1 MEHGHARWPV
11 RHVSTIP
18 AGPDC
23 WSRAAA
29 HRLAETLHARVPPP
43 AQTLRTTGL
52 SQDSEH
58 GHACWARRNISTS
71 PVDPVVKQSSS
82 APPCWQ
88 RCTLKAHHLRDAAHH
103 RPAQDTGAWACL
115 QARSHISTNS
125 VNAVLGQS
133 SKRRTALL
141 MALHTWSPQLQ
152 LILRT
157 MNMVISGR
165 QNMGMP
171 AGQKTQHHPC
181 D

>member
-1 MEHGHARWPV
+1 MPACQWTCLHHPCGFCCWAEQQRTALLRRCTPGH
-11 RHVSTIP
+11 T
-18 AGPDC
+18 
-23 WSRAAA
+23 
-29 HRLAETLHARVPPP
+29 RLH
-43 AQTLRTTGL
+43 QTLRTTGPL
-52 SQDSEH
+52 RTDEH

-152 LILRT
+152 
-157 MNMVISGR
+157 
-165 QNMGMP
+165 
-171 AGQKTQHHPC
+171 
-181 D
+181 